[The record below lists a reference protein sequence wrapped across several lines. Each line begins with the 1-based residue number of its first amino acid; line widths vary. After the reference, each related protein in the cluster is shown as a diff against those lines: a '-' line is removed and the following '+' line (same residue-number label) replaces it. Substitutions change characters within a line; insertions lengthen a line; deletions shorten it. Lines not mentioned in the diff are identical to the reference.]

1 MTSGRGELHE
11 IVEERLRGVGQRYT
25 ANRRVLVETLLA
37 AGGPVSIGDLLLRKG
52 SVPQSS
58 AYRNLAVL
66 EQADVVRRI
75 ITDDDFARF
84 ELDEG
89 LTEHHHHLVCSN
101 CGRIEDVE
109 VPADVERSLGRSLD
123 RLAKGAGFASVGHRL
138 DLLGLCRSCA

>member
-1 MTSGRGELHE
+1 MTSGRGELHA
-11 IVEERLRGVGQRYT
+11 IVGERLRGVGQRYT
-25 ANRRVLVETLLA
+25 ANRRVLVEGLLA

-66 EQADVVRRI
+66 EQANVVRRV

-123 RLAKGAGFASVGHRL
+123 RLAKGAGFASVAHRL
-138 DLLGLCRSCA
+138 DLIGLCRSCA

>member
-1 MTSGRGELHE
+1 MTGGRAELHE
-11 IVEERLRGVGQRYT
+11 IVEGRLRVVGQRYT
-25 ANRRVLVETLLA
+25 TNRRALVDSLVSA
-37 AGGPVSIGDLLLRKG
+37 RGPVSIGDLLGGKR

-66 EQADVVRRI
+66 EQAGVIRRI

-109 VPADVERSLGRSLD
+109 VPATVERSIGRSLD
-123 RLAKGAGFASVGHRL
+123 RLAQGAGFASVGHRL
-138 DLLGLCRSCA
+138 DLIGLCRSCA

>member
-1 MTSGRGELHE
+1 MTSGPGELHA
-11 IVEERLRGVGQRYT
+11 IVEGRLRSVGQRYT
-25 ANRRVLVETLLA
+25 ANRRALVETLVA

-66 EQADVVRRI
+66 EQADVVRRV
-75 ITDDDFARF
+75 ITEDDFARF

-101 CGRIEDVE
+101 CGRVEDVAI
-109 VPADVERSLGRSLD
+109 PPHVERSLGRSLD
-123 RLAKGAGFASVGHRL
+123 RLARDAGFASVGHRL
-138 DLLGLCRSCA
+138 DLIGRCRSCA

>member
-1 MTSGRGELHE
+1 MTSGRGELHQ

-25 ANRRVLVETLLA
+25 ANRRSLVETLLA

-66 EQADVVRRI
+66 EQADVVRRV
-75 ITDDDFARF
+75 ITEDDFARF

-101 CGRIEDVE
+101 CGRVEDVAI
-109 VPADVERSLGRSLD
+109 PPDVERSLGRSLD
-123 RLAKGAGFASVGHRL
+123 RLARDAGFASVAHRL
-138 DLLGLCRSCA
+138 DLIGRCRSCA